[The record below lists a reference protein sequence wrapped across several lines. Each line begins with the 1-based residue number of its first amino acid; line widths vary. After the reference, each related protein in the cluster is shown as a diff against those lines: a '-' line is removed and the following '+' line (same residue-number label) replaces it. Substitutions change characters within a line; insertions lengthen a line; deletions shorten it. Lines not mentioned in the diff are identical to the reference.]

1 VVSKEKNKKIRL
13 KYKNISKKCISD
25 EILIKELKTLINNTF
40 KDLDSNKNNF
50 EKNVIDPFS
59 YIFEYILFNKSN
71 HQDWKSSEIM
81 RQKQKEFGN
90 HLGRFHQNLM
100 CSLED
105 CYEPNEGGVD
115 LINEEKKIIAEI
127 KNKHNSINSG
137 SKVASFDKLKFE
149 LEKKNREGFTAYF
162 VTVLP
167 KKSDDYEYKF
177 ITTSNK
183 KSSEYRDPNENI
195 IAINAENFY
204 KKITGKENVLKSI
217 YQRIPD
223 LIKKIDSKKENT
235 IKQLLSEKEFNYY
248 LIKAYGKN

>member
-1 VVSKEKNKKIRL
+1 
-13 KYKNISKKCISD
+13 
-25 EILIKELKTLINNTF
+25 
-40 KDLDSNKNNF
+40 
-50 EKNVIDPFS
+50 
-59 YIFEYILFNKSN
+59 
-71 HQDWKSSEIM
+71 
-81 RQKQKEFGN
+81 
-90 HLGRFHQNLM
+90 M